1 MPSTRGKVTT
11 QKEDV
16 QKDLM
21 LHLGLDLVGKR
32 RSETNERKKKE
43 MRGNNKSRVDNQIS
57 KRRGH
62 VSKFHKGILQNF
74 KRKKKKLEDKLEN
87 VNFKD

>member
-1 MPSTRGKVTT
+1 MT

-43 MRGNNKSRVDNQIS
+43 MRGREAGNINQSRVDNQIL